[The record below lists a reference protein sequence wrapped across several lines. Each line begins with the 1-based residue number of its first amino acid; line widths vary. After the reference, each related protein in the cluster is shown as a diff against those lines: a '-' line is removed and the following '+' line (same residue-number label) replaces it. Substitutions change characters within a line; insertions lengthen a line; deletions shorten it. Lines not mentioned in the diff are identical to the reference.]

1 MTPPDQ
7 TPSPESTSSSAP
19 SPGTMHELLRRLAL
33 LEENNR
39 KLRRQSMGTLIVTAI
54 LLGAAAS
61 LTYTAARHG
70 LPGFV
75 PDIVEAR
82 EFVLRDHEGRVR
94 GAWGEDDQGSIRLVL
109 QEAGSQ
115 ASIKLNLL
123 RDGSSGL
130 TLADS
135 AGNARMVIAV
145 LPDQTTNL
153 VFADGRGVARTV
165 LGLTPRSGSSLVF
178 ADGGGTTRTAIG
190 VDGRGAAMF
199 STGAVDTPDEEVV
212 DSTEE
217 DTSAKAPAKP
227 ARKRGN

>member
-1 MTPPDQ
+1 
-7 TPSPESTSSSAP
+7 
-19 SPGTMHELLRRLAL
+19 MHELLRRLEQ
-33 LEENNR
+33 LEKDNR
-39 KLRRQSMGTLIVTAI
+39 KLRRQSYGTLVVTAI
-54 LLGAAAS
+54 LLGAAAA

-70 LPGFV
+70 MPGFV
-75 PDIVEAR
+75 PDVVEAR
-82 EFVLRDHEGRVR
+82 EFVLRDHQGRVR

-123 RDGSSGL
+123 QDGSSGL

-135 AGNARMVIAV
+135 SGIARLVIAV

-165 LGLTPRSGSSLVF
+165 LGRPGRAGSSLDF

-199 STGAVDTPDEEVV
+199 SSGPVDTPDEEVV
-212 DSTEE
+212 DSAPEE
-217 DTSAKAPAKP
+217 SPAKP
-227 ARKRGN
+227 AAKPTKRRPN

>member
-1 MTPPDQ
+1 MTTPEGTPTSPPP
-7 TPSPESTSSSAP
+7 TAP
-19 SPGTMHELLRRLAL
+19 SSGAMHELLRRLSE
-33 LEENNR
+33 LEADNR
-39 KLRRQSMGTLIVTAI
+39 KLRRQSYGTLVVTAI

-82 EFVLRDHEGRVR
+82 EFVLRDHQGRVR

-109 QEAGSQ
+109 QEVGSQ

-165 LGLTPRSGSSLVF
+165 LGLTRRSGSSLVF
-178 ADGGGTTRTAIG
+178 ADDGGTTRTAIG
-190 VDGRGAAMF
+190 VDGRGAAML
-199 STGAVDTPDEEVV
+199 STGPVDTPDEDMV
-212 DSTEE
+212 DSSAA
-217 DTSAKAPAKP
+217 DQPAKAPAKP
-227 ARKRGN
+227 ARKRP

>member
-1 MTPPDQ
+1 VSPTAQPPNPAAP
-7 TPSPESTSSSAP
+7 PSSGAIND
-19 SPGTMHELLRRLAL
+19 LVRRLAQV
-33 LEENNR
+33 ETENH
-39 KLRRQSMGTLIVTAI
+39 KLRRQATGTLVVTAI
-54 LLGAAAS
+54 LLGSAAA
-61 LTYTAARHG
+61 LTFTAARHG

-94 GAWGEDDQGSIRLVL
+94 GAWGEDDQGSLRLVL
-109 QEAGSQ
+109 QSGGSQ

-123 RDGSSGL
+123 QDGSSGL
-130 TLADS
+130 TLGDS
-135 AGNARMVIAV
+135 AGNARVVLAV

-165 LGLTPRSGSSLVF
+165 LGLTGRSGSSLVF

-190 VDGRGAAMF
+190 VDGRGGAMF
-199 STGAVDTPDEEVV
+199 STGPVDTPDEEVV
-212 DSTEE
+212 DTAEADQSTR
-217 DTSAKAPAKP
+217 APAKP